1 MSTNQKSGSV
11 LVDFL
16 GSKKI
21 ILIGK
26 LLLTTVKI
34 QFEKKDEANKQL
46 LLLRDEHTRGGDTA
60 ASLSCRGWVNTPL
73 ITLLL
78 RVMTRA
84 VTRIWLSL
92 MRASQHKISS
102 GPIV

>member
-16 GSKKI
+16 GSKKDHSI
-21 ILIGK
+21 IGK

-60 ASLSCRGWVNTPL
+60 DSSVSQLPGLGKHSSNYSPSPGHDASCD
-73 ITLLL
+73 
-78 RVMTRA
+78 
-84 VTRIWLSL
+84 
-92 MRASQHKISS
+92 
-102 GPIV
+102 